1 MSDGTAVFF
10 HVKMAKQ
17 LGATR
22 DEIRDTI
29 LITLSVCGLSG
40 VASCLA
46 TALEADDKD

>member
-1 MSDGTAVFF
+1 MSDSTAVFF
-10 HVKMAKQ
+10 HVKMAKK
-17 LGATR
+17 LGASR

-46 TALEADDKD
+46 TTLEAYDED